1 MIISQKII
9 NKNWF
14 KLFFQINVVL
24 FLLIFSGDTVSSL
37 LRSNVTIQEIGLNQL
52 FTLPNILLKTIPISC
67 LLTSIMLVNKLIN
80 TSELTAI
87 YSLGFSPK
95 DFLNRVLNLSF
106 GAFLLTLVLSGFIQP
121 KLLQIKSENFN
132 FLENKFRQLKKQGL
146 ISSKI
151 ANGKMWYKS
160 GNNFLNYSTFNQ
172 QTNEISKYESFS
184 IQNGKVTS
192 SNFAKKLT
200 LSNDSKWKTQDHLA
214 VENIDTEK
222 FNTNDITN
230 KDEKIS
236 IPLNKKD
243 IRNLEQDI
251 LSLNIVQFKK
261 YINQLDK
268 DGVGSNRYK
277 VTFWQKISICLSC
290 IVFSMIGLTGL
301 TNSNKRS
308 KSMGASIGL
317 TIIIVIAYWFLD
329 SFLVELGKNSKI
341 NIYLSTFG
349 ALVTAV
355 ALLLLIRI
363 KQIIREF

>member
-1 MIISQKII
+1 
-9 NKNWF
+9 
-14 KLFFQINVVL
+14 VV
-24 FLLIFSGDTVSSL
+24 
-37 LRSNVTIQEIGLNQL
+37 Q
-52 FTLPNILLKTIPISC
+52 
-67 LLTSIMLVNKLIN
+67 
-80 TSELTAI
+80 
-87 YSLGFSPK
+87 
-95 DFLNRVLNLSF
+95 
-106 GAFLLTLVLSGFIQP
+106 
-121 KLLQIKSENFN
+121 
-132 FLENKFRQLKKQGL
+132 
-146 ISSKI
+146 
-151 ANGKMWYKS
+151 S